1 MQNHNENRVYAGFF
15 VRLLAFGIDS
25 LIAAI
30 VAVTVTSPFSLAAN
44 AGLDFFENNF
54 LFHYSFL
61 DVLNYVAAAA
71 YFVLLTYFTH
81 TTPGK
86 ALFRLEVVTED
97 KDWTILNIIYR
108 ETVGRFFSSLLC
120 AGYFAVA
127 ISARKQGFH
136 DMLCDTF
143 VVYKGMVP
151 VNKNVT
157 PKAQSV
163 GVPIVQPVMQPQ
175 VSQQPI
181 KELVSEQPVAKL
193 QTVESAKPVAPEQP
207 MVAQTTAT
215 PQPVVPQPAV
225 NPQQP
230 VVANPQQNKVVAPTY
245 YSNLEP

>member
-30 VAVTVTSPFSLAAN
+30 VAVTVTSPFSIAAN
-44 AGLDFFENNF
+44 AGVHFFKNNF

-71 YFVLLTYFTH
+71 YFVLLTYFIH

-143 VVYKGMVP
+143 VVYKGMMP
-151 VNKNVT
+151 VRKTVT
-157 PKAQSV
+157 PN
-163 GVPIVQPVMQPQ
+163 VQPTVESVVQ
-175 VSQQPI
+175 S
-181 KELVSEQPVAKL
+181 
-193 QTVESAKPVAPEQP
+193 TVESAVQPTGEPVVQPTVEP
-207 MVAQTTAT
+207 MVQPAILPQEEMPMEEQTSVSVEQTT
-215 PQPVVPQPAV
+215 
-225 NPQQP
+225 
-230 VVANPQQNKVVAPTY
+230 VVAPTY
-245 YSNLEP
+245 YSNMNP